1 MHRKLRWVAVNPVS
15 ELQISREVSGRLAF
29 QPLCAK
35 NPGWVRRPPC
45 ADAAIAQNRRD
56 RRRRTHKQDWFALPA
71 SRGGR
76 VSEATL
82 LQLRRVLADTVLFEQ
97 AAEMPAFGAAY
108 SCGSGYVAIGL
119 LEQAREVAALELYD
133 RLAFGALVI
142 QGGPGGCHVAGPR
155 QPRGRGWDANLRAFG
170 QEECSKNEILKF
182 ANVARPGIAF
192 KPVQRRGI
200 ELPLRLA
207 ENARCRP

>member
-1 MHRKLRWVAVNPVS
+1 
-15 ELQISREVSGRLAF
+15 
-29 QPLCAK
+29 
-35 NPGWVRRPPC
+35 
-45 ADAAIAQNRRD
+45 
-56 RRRRTHKQDWFALPA
+56 
-71 SRGGR
+71 
-76 VSEATL
+76 
-82 LQLRRVLADTVLFEQ
+82 
-97 AAEMPAFGAAY
+97 MPAFGSAY
-108 SCGSGYVAIGL
+108 PCGSGYVAIGL
-119 LEQAREVAALELYD
+119 LEQARQVAALELYD
-133 RLAFGALVI
+133 RLAFGAPVI